1 MIQLPIPPETLRT
14 GVGPF
19 SDPDVFLQSGRETVQ
34 LVRRL
39 VELQPHERV
48 IEVGC
53 GCGRVAIAL
62 AEYLIDAGTYVGIDP
77 DREAIAWCT
86 EHIGGWDSRFIFE
99 HIDVQAGAYNI
110 AGKMPVEH
118 LSFPYDN
125 GTFDVA
131 LLSSVY
137 THMCQSGIK
146 RYVHELGRVLRPGG
160 RCLVSAML
168 MNEATKTAVQAEMTL
183 FNFVHRL
190 GQWNWTFDPDNPTEG
205 VSNDEQWLCEI
216 FASNGFSVEKIE
228 YGNWREVRSYSIQHD
243 WLAVRRLLEPR
254 A

>member
-1 MIQLPIPPETLRT
+1 
-14 GVGPF
+14 
-19 SDPDVFLQSGRETVQ
+19 
-34 LVRRL
+34 
-39 VELQPHERV
+39 
-48 IEVGC
+48 
-53 GCGRVAIAL
+53 
-62 AEYLIDAGTYVGIDP
+62 
-77 DREAIAWCT
+77 
-86 EHIGGWDSRFIFE
+86 
-99 HIDVQAGAYNI
+99 
-110 AGKMPVEH
+110 MPVEH

-190 GQWNWTFDPDNPTEG
+190 GQWNWTFDPDTRRK
-205 VSNDEQWLCEI
+205 
-216 FASNGFSVEKIE
+216 ASQTISSGSAKFSLVMAF
-228 YGNWREVRSYSIQHD
+228 RS
-243 WLAVRRLLEPR
+243 RRSSTVTGARFGAIRFSMIGLR
-254 A
+254 SADC